1 MTDTFHFFA
10 SAPKGM
16 EALLS
21 AELHDLGAT
30 RVQPTRAG
38 VGFRG
43 PLALGYRVCL
53 WSRTASRVLLSLAR
67 FPAPSE
73 HALYEGVKALDWE
86 DHLGPADTL
95 AVDVVSSV
103 SRVSHTHFAALKV
116 KDAIVDRLRELSGAR
131 PSVDLRRPSVRV
143 NVYLHRDEARLALD
157 LAGEGLHRRGY
168 RSEGVAAPLK
178 ENLAAAILLGAGWP
192 ELARSGGALLDP
204 MCGSGT
210 LPIEAAL
217 MAADIAPG
225 LLRPYFG
232 FLGWRGHRPEVWGEL
247 LAEARER
254 RAIGLRRLSSIV
266 GSDAD
271 PRAVRVALAN
281 LRQAGLEGHV
291 EVQRR
296 DLEAIAPPPGAGEA
310 GGLLTVNPPY
320 GERIGRTEEL
330 ADIYIELG
338 RVMRERFPGWRLAVF
353 TGNPG
358 LARHLHQRPE
368 HSATLYNG
376 ALACRLLVYAP
387 SHAASGTGP
396 PRAPAVTVPSPG
408 AGMLANRLRKNLRH
422 LGRWAKREGIHCFR
436 LYDADLPE
444 YALAVDVYDGEQRWV
459 HVQEYAPPPTVDAE
473 RAGQRL
479 DEALAV
485 IGEVLAPAEVITKV
499 RRRQRGSAQY
509 ARLAAEGQFH
519 EVHEGPCRFLVN
531 FTDYLDTGLFLDH
544 RPTRELVGRL
554 AAGRRFLNLFG
565 YTGTATVHAA
575 LGGATASATVD
586 LSAKYLDW
594 ARRNFVLN
602 GLDASRHAL
611 GMADCLAWLEEA
623 VERGPEG
630 RYGLI
635 FLDPPTFSNSKR
647 MREAFDV
654 QRDHVGLLSQTAR
667 LLEPDGELIFSTNRR
682 DFRMDAEALKGLRL
696 EDITRA
702 TLPPDFA
709 RNPRIHRCWRITRG
723 QA

>member
-1 MTDTFHFFA
+1 
-10 SAPKGM
+10 
-16 EALLS
+16 
-21 AELHDLGAT
+21 
-30 RVQPTRAG
+30 
-38 VGFRG
+38 
-43 PLALGYRVCL
+43 
-53 WSRTASRVLLSLAR
+53 
-67 FPAPSE
+67 
-73 HALYEGVKALDWE
+73 
-86 DHLGPADTL
+86 
-95 AVDVVSSV
+95 
-103 SRVSHTHFAALKV
+103 
-116 KDAIVDRLRELSGAR
+116 
-131 PSVDLRRPSVRV
+131 VDLRRPSVRV

-168 RSEGVAAPLK
+168 RAEGVAAPLK
-178 ENLAAAILLGAGWP
+178 ENLAAAILLGARWP
-192 ELARSGGALLDP
+192 ELARSGSAFLDP

-225 LLRPYFG
+225 LLRSYFG
-232 FLGWRGHRPEVWGEL
+232 FLGWRGHRPEVWEKL

-254 RAIGLRRLSSIV
+254 RANGLRRLPPIA

-281 LRQAGLEGHV
+281 VQRAGLEGCV
-291 EVQRR
+291 GVQRR
-296 DLEAIAPPPGAGEA
+296 DLEAIAPPQGAGKA
-310 GGLLTVNPPY
+310 SGLLAVNPPY

-330 ADIYIELG
+330 AGLYIELG
-338 RVMRERFPGWRLAVF
+338 RLMRERFAGWRLAVF

-358 LARHLHQRPE
+358 LAQHIHRRCE
-368 HSATLYNG
+368 HTILLYNG
-376 ALACRLLVYAP
+376 ALPCRLLVYEAP
-387 SHAASGTGP
+387 RTASSTG
-396 PRAPAVTVPSPG
+396 APHPLPATASAPG
-408 AGMLANRLRKNLRH
+408 AEMLANRLRKNLRR
-422 LGRWAKREGIHCFR
+422 LGRWAKREGIRCYR

-444 YALAVDVYDGEQRWV
+444 YALAVDVYVGEQRWV
-459 HVQEYAPPPTVDAE
+459 HVQEYAPPPTVDAD

-479 DEALAV
+479 DEALAM
-485 IGEVLAPAEVITKV
+485 IAEVLAPAKVFTKV

-509 ARLAAEGQFH
+509 ARLAAKGELH
-519 EVHEGPCRFLVN
+519 EVREGPCRFLVN

-554 AAGRRFLNLFG
+554 ASGRRFLNLFG
-565 YTGTATVHAA
+565 YTGTATVYAA
-575 LGGATASATVD
+575 LGDATASTTLD
-586 LSAKYLDW
+586 LSARYLNW
-594 ARRNFVLN
+594 ASRNFALN

-611 GMADCLAWLEEA
+611 VKADCLTWLEEA
-623 VERGPEG
+623 VEQGPEG

-635 FLDPPTFSNSKR
+635 FLDPPTFSNSKG

-654 QRDHVGLLSQTAR
+654 QRDHVRLLSQATR

-709 RNPRIHRCWRITRG
+709 RSPRIHRCWRITHVRIDRPDLHHKGHKG
-723 QA
+723 QKER